1 MIFFFKSI
9 IRKKGFEKKNVTK
22 IPRDM
27 MKFIFK
33 KKKNHPWGREGG
45 KERNFIYIYIF
56 FGVEFY
62 LYFVL

>member
-1 MIFFFKSI
+1 MK
-9 IRKKGFEKKNVTK
+9 KKNVTK
-22 IPRDM
+22 ILRDM

-33 KKKNHPWGREGG
+33 KKKKITHEEEREGKRG
-45 KERNFIYIYIF
+45 ILFIYIYIF